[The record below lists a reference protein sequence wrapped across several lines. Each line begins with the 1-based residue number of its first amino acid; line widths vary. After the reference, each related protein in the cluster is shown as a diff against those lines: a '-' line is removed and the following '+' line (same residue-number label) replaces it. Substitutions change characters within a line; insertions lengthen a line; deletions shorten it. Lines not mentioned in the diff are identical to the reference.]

1 MHVSLASTVIWAS
14 NLTLVSACIAGKYYV
29 YTQILAYMLYFVE
42 NTHNTYH
49 MCNYK
54 ILNLAAMA

>member
-1 MHVSLASTVIWAS
+1 MYIPKYLHICSGRYYMGGKGGLGSP
-14 NLTLVSACIAGKYYV
+14 ACI
-29 YTQILAYMLYFVE
+29 VE
-42 NTHNTYH
+42 NTHSAYH